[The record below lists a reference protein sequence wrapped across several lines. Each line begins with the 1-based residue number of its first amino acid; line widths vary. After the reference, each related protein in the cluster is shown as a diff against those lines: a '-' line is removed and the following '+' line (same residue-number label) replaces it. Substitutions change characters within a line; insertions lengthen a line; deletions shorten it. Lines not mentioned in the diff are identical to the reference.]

1 MPSLRPRGPR
11 HPGTVALTR
20 PPRPAATQHRLPPRP
35 TATRFTWQAP
45 WLRTPVSSLAVVG
58 GSAPPPGASTF
69 ARADQT
75 DRHIHLSRSG
85 ADAPP
90 KHVLVCAPSNAAID
104 EIVSRLLQ
112 RCGGVGGL
120 LDGDGARCAPG

>member
-1 MPSLRPRGPR
+1 M
-11 HPGTVALTR
+11 
-20 PPRPAATQHRLPPRP
+20 
-35 TATRFTWQAP
+35 
-45 WLRTPVSSLAVVG
+45 VG

-120 LDGDGARCAPG
+120 LDGDGARCARAALATLAKARSAVMALRVSDLAGGVAEMFAAGGR

>member
-1 MPSLRPRGPR
+1 
-11 HPGTVALTR
+11 
-20 PPRPAATQHRLPPRP
+20 
-35 TATRFTWQAP
+35 
-45 WLRTPVSSLAVVG
+45 VVG

-75 DRHIHLSRSG
+75 DRHIQLSRSG

-112 RCGGVGGL
+112 RSGGVGGL
-120 LDGDGARCAPG
+120 LDGDGTRCAPSPRPRPGPSPGPSPSPIPSPSS